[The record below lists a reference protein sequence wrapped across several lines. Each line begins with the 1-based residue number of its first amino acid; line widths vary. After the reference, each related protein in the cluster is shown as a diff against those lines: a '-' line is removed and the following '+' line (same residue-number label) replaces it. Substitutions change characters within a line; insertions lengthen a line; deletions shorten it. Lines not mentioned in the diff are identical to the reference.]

1 MARIE
6 LATAR
11 QQDCAI
17 TIEILI
23 ILQMSITIQAFSSLD
38 ARPDHQPS
46 QQLTRCTNRAQ
57 LKKRKPEVSMQHVGS
72 NPLSALGMIFPHNC
86 TTR

>member
-1 MARIE
+1 MEENFYILVKIKNRMMARIE

-23 ILQMSITIQAFSSLD
+23 ILQMSITIQAFS
-38 ARPDHQPS
+38 
-46 QQLTRCTNRAQ
+46 
-57 LKKRKPEVSMQHVGS
+57 
-72 NPLSALGMIFPHNC
+72 
-86 TTR
+86 